1 MKLKNKILVVILLM
15 MFCVPAINTFNQVYA
30 ASYPMPTV
38 TRDQLTTN
46 RGQQVTG
53 EDIVNTGFYLGHKSG
68 FTYNNVGTCT
78 GFVVRVLRYLKVN
91 ITLCDND
98 PNNWNRDYWDRF
110 YSESNWDVPG
120 SHGSPYGPT
129 GFKTA
134 CDNLVNNKQAQY
146 IGYVEVNN
154 STVRG
159 VHLADGTFI
168 SGGQDAIDKLGIQNG
183 DLLITV
189 PSGAGRN
196 GHVAFAYNV
205 DGHARTLGAGSAG
218 IHIGDIGRFQS
229 DKDGDTYVYRL
240 VEGVIREDV
249 KLVKKDSNGEN
260 VEGVTF
266 RITSEKLESPITATT
281 DANGEINFLGDDGL
295 EIGEYTF
302 EEISVPENMIRQKD
316 PITLVVERDRENTL
330 TITNR
335 YQTGRIELQK
345 LDLLDGNVTRGD
357 ATFKDAEYTVW
368 ARQDVKQGKKTIY
381 TAGSE
386 VTVMITDSEGYAL
399 SEELPI
405 GDYYVRETKAPKG
418 YELDPNEYDVKIEY
432 KGQDSETA
440 TIPSFISKDHPIN
453 GRARVLK
460 WEDKNHESS
469 EKSPAEGAVLRMTLI
484 SSIEKGNPIY
494 YDIILDENGE
504 GEFIDKK
511 FQAEHPDEDSTIPYG
526 TYKIEEIVEPSGEAL
541 TDYYMQPITF
551 ELTENNKLYPFL
563 VVDEVTDSYIRIVK
577 KDEVT
582 KKVVEEE
589 GAKFKIWDVEAGE
602 FVQFMEP
609 ISAKPIT
616 ELGTSDKGYLNTPDK
631 LKAGKTYVVY
641 EIAAPDG
648 YVINPKY
655 ALPSDKAEYGK
666 KNGLEFTV
674 NKPTIGSP
682 VELIYDK
689 DVDLILQITIEDP
702 RPMVKLKVHKTGEM
716 FTNISQTNAPDSLG
730 ESGAQLYEPVFT
742 KENLPGVT
750 FNVVAMEK
758 VLNPN
763 KSGNYVEAG
772 TVVDTFTT
780 NNDGIGTSKE
790 LFPGTYKVVE
800 IDAPTGIVIDP
811 NGVTYTLENDGKET
825 PVKVYEKE
833 LTNVRQKLGLTFP
846 KRFDE
851 VKFKLGE
858 DYDEE
863 PQATFAVYANENI
876 KTVKNNK
883 EIPKNALVDVIT
895 VKGNGD
901 VTTNIDLPEGKYYVK
916 EVAASFPYTINPTQI
931 DFELRYNENKTQ
943 EYNILNGET
952 FTNKTE
958 TATVTLIKVSTS
970 SMQSVLIDG
979 ENVDQDSIKEEMK
992 NMLEKIQNMTKDEVK
1007 EYFKENDIKAVPG
1020 ATYGIYLDEA
1030 CTKMLKIQN
1039 DVTKEYEDA
1048 KIVTDESGMITLENI
1063 PLGEYYVKELVAP
1076 KGYKQST
1083 EIVKVVLTA
1092 ENQDGTLYT
1101 ALKEDKVVDGFIKKT
1116 DMFDGD
1122 VVPNCI
1128 FTITDEN
1135 GEEILRS
1142 KTSDKGI
1149 AYIPADAL
1157 ENGKK
1162 YFFTEIDAPEEYD
1175 LNTTPHPFT
1184 AKIKEVDGELV
1195 WDGEI
1200 HKVENTR
1207 KHKELRILKI
1217 DEKTGEPLAGC
1228 VFSIVQLDKDGN
1240 VKLNADGTVSYLVEN
1255 AVTDENGEY
1264 LIEKAYYGTYKFT
1277 EVQAP
1282 EGYELNEKDM
1292 EGYVFTIDKDSA
1304 DRIDFIIT
1312 NTGDIAV
1319 IAIAVVA
1326 VVCVLG
1332 IVFVIVRNKKA
1343 TK

>member
-1 MKLKNKILVVILLM
+1 MNTKIRKHVALVMVFILFCT
-15 MFCVPAINTFNQVYA
+15 MFSV
-30 ASYPMPTV
+30 
-38 TRDQLTTN
+38 
-46 RGQQVTG
+46 
-53 EDIVNTGFYLGHKSG
+53 VNTNVNAEIQTQYTGDQIIEAANEFRSWGYSQ
-68 FTYNNVGTCT
+68 VGTCT
-78 GFVVRVLRYLKVN
+78 GFVTRTLR
-91 ITLCDND
+91 
-98 PNNWNRDYWDRF
+98 
-110 YSESNWDVPG
+110 
-120 SHGSPYGPT
+120 
-129 GFKTA
+129 
-134 CDNLVNNKQAQY
+134 
-146 IGYVEVNN
+146 
-154 STVRG
+154 
-159 VHLADGTFI
+159 
-168 SGGQDAIDKLGIQNG
+168 KLGIARTITDRRMGSWASPTAVQGVSVMLGNARENLEGEAVYVWDGMTDDIINHLELFRNG
-183 DLLITV
+183 DIIFT
-189 PSGAGRN
+189 PSADNPSRGSE
-196 GHVAFAYNV
+196 HIAF
-205 DGHARTLGAGSAG
+205 
-218 IHIGDIGRFQS
+218 IHIYEDKISQLGGNNEKEGNGDSVMFSGIDWSQITPQS
-229 DKDGDTYVYRL
+229 ANIPVEGQSSGIEPYGSITGNWHVYVYRVAL
-240 VEGVIREDV
+240 SEQFGNL
-249 KLVKKDSNGEN
+249 KLIKKDSHEKYIA
-260 VEGVTF
+260 GVTF
-266 RITSEKLESPITATT
+266 EIYDENGNLVDTVTT
-281 DANGEINFLGDDGL
+281 DENGQINKEKMKVGRYTAKEVNVPTGMIRRQDVVEFEVKVNETTEI
-295 EIGEYTF
+295 TF
-302 EEISVPENMIRQKD
+302 ENKYPKGNIK
-316 PITLVVERDRENTL
+316 
-330 TITNR
+330 
-335 YQTGRIELQK
+335 LQK
-345 LDLLDGNVTRGD
+345 LDLLDGNETRGD
-357 ATFKDAEYTVW
+357 ATFKDAEYTIY
-368 ARQDVKQGKKTIY
+368 ARLDVKEGETTIY
-381 TAGSE
+381 PSGTE
-386 VTVMITDSEGYAL
+386 VGVMITDIDGAATSKD
-399 SEELPI
+399 LPI
-405 GDYYVRETKAPKG
+405 GSYYVKETKAPKG
-418 YELDPNEYDVKIEY
+418 YELDPTIYNVEIEY
-432 KGQDSETA
+432 QGQDSVTA
-440 TIPSFISKDHPIN
+440 SIPEFISKDHPIN
-453 GRARVLK
+453 GRARVVK

-484 SSIEKGNPIY
+484 SSIEEGNPVY
-494 YDIILDENGE
+494 YDITLDENGE

-511 FQAEHPDEDSTIPYG
+511 FQEKHPDEECTIPYG

-563 VVDEVTDSYIRIVK
+563 VVDEVTDSYIRIIK

-582 KKVVEEE
+582 KEIVTKP
-589 GAKFKIWDVEAGE
+589 GAKFKIYDVEAKE
-602 FVQFMEP
+602 FVEFMKP
-609 ISAKPIT
+609 ISFEPFT
-616 ELGTSDKGYLNTPDK
+616 ELEATGEGYVNTPAK
-631 LKAGKTYVVY
+631 LQAGKTYIVY
-641 EIAAPDG
+641 ETAAPEG

-655 ALPSDKAEYGK
+655 ALPENEAELGK
-666 KNGLEFTV
+666 DNGLKFTV
-674 NKPTIGSP
+674 DKPTIGSP
-682 VELIYDK
+682 VELIYNK
-689 DVDLILQITIEDP
+689 DEDLILQVTIEDP
-702 RPMVKLKVHKTGEM
+702 RPMVKLEIYKTGEM
-716 FTNISQTNAPDSLG
+716 FTNISQTNAPEPLND
-730 ESGAQLYEPVFT
+730 SGAQLYTPVFT
-742 KENLPGVT
+742 KEKLPGVT
-750 FNVVAMEK
+750 FSVIAMER
-758 VLNPN
+758 VLNPD

-772 TVVDTFTT
+772 TVVDNSIIT
-780 NNDGIGTSKE
+780 NEDGIGTSIE

-800 IDAPTGIVIDP
+800 TDAPKGTVI
-811 NGVTYTLENDGKET
+811 NTEGVTYTLENDGKET
-825 PVKVYEKE
+825 PIKVYEKE

-851 VKFKLGE
+851 VKFRFGE
-858 DYDEE
+858 DYEEE
-863 PQATFAVYANENI
+863 PQATFAVYANETI

-883 EIPKNALVDVIT
+883 EIPKNGLVDVIT

-916 EVAASFPYTINPTQI
+916 EVAASFPYTINPTPI
-931 DFELRYNENKTQ
+931 DFELKYGEDKTQ
-943 EYNILNGET
+943 EYKIANGET
-952 FTNKTE
+952 FTNQTE

-1083 EIVKVVLTA
+1083 EVVKVVLTA

-1343 TK
+1343 RK